1 MSRLEVNLGE
11 LTQIPVGVHHRSAG
25 SLGVRESAQLADF
38 RQAGYVPPKRP
49 KRPKQPLC
57 KTCGDRVCVGNCR
70 F

>member
-11 LTQIPVGVHHRSAG
+11 LAQIPVGVHHRSAG
-25 SLGVRESAQLADF
+25 SLGVRESPQLADF
-38 RQAGYVPPKRP
+38 RQAGHVPVARPKLPKR
-49 KRPKQPLC
+49 PLC

>member
-11 LTQIPVGVHHRSAG
+11 LTQVSVGARYRSAG
-25 SLGVRESAQLADF
+25 SFAASENPQHGES
-38 RQAGYVPPKRP
+38 RHAGYVPPKRP
-49 KRPKQPLC
+49 KRPKPPLC